1 MAEEKKEKIVVR
13 YPPSPTG
20 PLHIGNIRTFL
31 FNFLFAKKN
40 EGKIILRFED
50 TDKERSDEKFAKIA
64 LADLK
69 ELGLTYDEGPF
80 YQSGRTDRYREV
92 IEELIKEGKA
102 YEAEENAAKTGRVVR
117 IKNPGGDIVFND
129 IIKGEIKIDVS
140 QYGDFVIAR
149 SKDDPLYHLTVVVD
163 DFDFGVTHVIRGEDH
178 ITSTPRQILIAQA
191 IETPTLKYA
200 HLPLIVGQDGK
211 KLSKRHGAV
220 TYEEFKK
227 QGILPEA
234 LLNYLALLGWS
245 AKNDK
250 EFFTL
255 SELISEF
262 DLEKVNNSPAKFDY
276 EKLYAINRQHLLKL
290 SEDKFIL
297 LLQEFLPEKL
307 KSFLS
312 LRPDF
317 VQNVFYA
324 EMRER
329 ISKFS
334 DISAMFE
341 RGEFNFLFEAGEY
354 EEGSLIWKKSDKE
367 KTVEHLKKTLEL
379 FEKLPDE
386 FNPKEVKDILWPYAQ
401 EHGAGDVLWPV
412 RYALT
417 GAKRSPDPFTVAS
430 LLGKKES
437 KERIKKA
444 LAKLES

>member
-386 FNPKEVKDILWPYAQ
+386 FNSKEVKDILWPYAQ